1 MIPKLKHSGYI
12 QLFIIALLSL
22 YGCTS
27 SPELISEIS
36 VEDKIAK
43 LRIGQSDKTEVESI
57 FGVEHGSDRTRWA
70 YNFDDR
76 QFEISE
82 RRQGP
87 GLGAIPVSAGV
98 VPTNTRAVVTLT
110 FSPSGIVKRI
120 EVARFFDEPFI
131 NDYWYLIREPAK
143 EPLESVAAIGESAGF
158 KATGM
163 NKDDGTFTLEDPNS
177 KVRISVKLDGQ
188 VLRVTSKN
196 PHHRLANEYRAYSKR
211 ESALT
216 NGIVDS
222 EIVQ

>member
-1 MIPKLKHSGYI
+1 MIRKLNRSAYV
-12 QLFIIALLSL
+12 FPFVVALLSL
-22 YGCTS
+22 YGCAS
-27 SPELISEIS
+27 SPEMVSEIS
-36 VEDKIAK
+36 VEDKIAR
-43 LRIGQSDKTEVESI
+43 LRIGQSDKSEVESI
-57 FGVEHGSDRTRWA
+57 FGVEHGKDRTRWA

-87 GLGAIPVSAGV
+87 GLGVIPVSAGV
-98 VPTNTRAVVTLT
+98 MPTNTRALVTFT
-110 FSPSGIVKRI
+110 FNPAGVVKRI

-163 NKDDGTFTLEDPNS
+163 DKDAGTFTLEDPNS
-177 KVRISVKLDGQ
+177 KVRINVKLDGQ